1 MEFFRDP
8 EFWVGIGTLVFVG
21 ILLWKRV
28 PALVARSLD
37 ARAVAISKELEDARG
52 LRDEAETL
60 LAEYQKKRA
69 AAEQEA
75 SSIVA
80 EAKAEAERSTL
91 ESRATIKA
99 QIERRG
105 RQAEQKIAQAE
116 AQAVAELRA
125 LATDAAIAAA
135 EKLIT
140 ARLDDKQSANLVKRS
155 LGEIPSKLN

>member
-1 MEFFRDP
+1 MELFRDP

-28 PALVARSLD
+28 PALVVRSLD

-52 LRDEAETL
+52 LRDEAQTL

-75 SSIVA
+75 NFILA
-80 EAKAEAERSTL
+80 EAKAEAERSAL

-135 EKLIT
+135 EKLIM

-155 LGEIPSKLN
+155 LAEIPSKLN

>member
-1 MEFFRDP
+1 MPETRLRPSERRGTDMDLFRDP

-28 PALVARSLD
+28 PALVVRSLD

-80 EAKAEAERSTL
+80 EAKAEAERSAL
-91 ESRATIKA
+91 ESRAT
-99 QIERRG
+99 
-105 RQAEQKIAQAE
+105 
-116 AQAVAELRA
+116 
-125 LATDAAIAAA
+125 
-135 EKLIT
+135 
-140 ARLDDKQSANLVKRS
+140 
-155 LGEIPSKLN
+155 

>member
-1 MEFFRDP
+1 MELFRDP

-37 ARAVAISKELEDARG
+37 ARAAAISKELEDARR
-52 LRDEAETL
+52 LRGEAETL

-75 SSIVA
+75 GSILA
-80 EAKAEAERSTL
+80 EAKAEAERFAL
-91 ESRATIKA
+91 ESRSTIKA

-135 EKLIT
+135 EKLILT
-140 ARLDDKQSANLVKRS
+140 RLDDKRSADLVKRS

>member
-60 LAEYQKKRA
+60 LAESQKKRA

-140 ARLDDKQSANLVKRS
+140 ARLDDKQSANLVKWS

>member
-1 MEFFRDP
+1 MELLRDP

-75 SSIVA
+75 SSILA
-80 EAKAEAERSTL
+80 EAKAEAERATL

-135 EKLIT
+135 EKLIA